1 MKHKSCTIIRDKKSA
16 RYEKGP
22 RREHTIVI
30 ILLMGMLAS

>member
-1 MKHKSCTIIRDKKSA
+1 MKHKSCTIIRNKKSA

-22 RREHTIVI
+22 GGEHTIII